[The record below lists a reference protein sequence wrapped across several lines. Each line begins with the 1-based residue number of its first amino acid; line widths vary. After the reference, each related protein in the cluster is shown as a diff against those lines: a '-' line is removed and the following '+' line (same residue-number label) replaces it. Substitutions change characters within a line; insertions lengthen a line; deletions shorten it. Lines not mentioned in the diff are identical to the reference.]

1 MFFVGMYVRRYVF
14 MYVLVCMY
22 VFMYIRLC
30 RSVYCDSDP
39 TEATNLYW
47 PAMVFKPAAVHLCLV
62 AGLVSS
68 PSLGNAVVDRTR
80 TSVPT

>member
-1 MFFVGMYVRRYVF
+1 MFLVG
-14 MYVLVCMY
+14 MY
-22 VFMYIRLC
+22 VFMYIYLYC
-30 RSVYCDSDP
+30 SVYCGSDP
-39 TEATNLYW
+39 TEGTKFCWL
-47 PAMVFKPAAVHLCLV
+47 AMVFKPAAFHRSLV